1 MAQLNCDA
9 TCVSTCTTA
18 ALTID
23 AKAACL
29 DTCKCYATPAVVV
42 PAAPVV
48 APVVTPV
55 VAEPVVTPV
64 VAEPVVTPVVAD
76 AVVVDAEPA
85 AAEGAA
91 QALFLSEANLV
102 KQATGGITGAFLV
115 AMILVLVTLLGAA
128 ILHLEE
134 KRDLVKKAKA
144 WTAGFRKTA
153 STENEEYLLIK

>member
-42 PAAPVV
+42 PATPVTPATPATPATPV
-48 APVVTPV
+48 ETPVVVTPV
-55 VAEPVVTPV
+55 VAE
-64 VAEPVVTPVVAD
+64 TPVVAD
-76 AVVVDAEPA
+76 AVVVDAEP

-102 KQATGGITGAFLV
+102 KNATGGISGAFLV
-115 AMILVLVTLLGAA
+115 AMILVFVTLIGAA
-128 ILHLEE
+128 VLHLEE
-134 KRDLVKKAKA
+134 KGDLVKKAKA
-144 WTAGFRKTA
+144 WSAGFRKTS